1 MKGLSV
7 NASDLAMSASARR
20 RPPAPI
26 PNEAPLGSLAFL
38 IRFWKNPLTTWTR
51 HNFEWP
57 ITQADGVLGRVAV
70 VCDPGAIRRI
80 FIDNVANYRKD
91 ALQLRVLS
99 PGLGNGLLTAEGDD
113 WRKQRRALAPLFT
126 PRVVESF
133 IPAMIVSARWLIDRW
148 SPLRDGRRLDV
159 AAEMSL
165 ATLEVLRRTIF
176 PAGFARD
183 PKEFAGAMTD
193 FFNSSG
199 RVHPFDILGA
209 PAWLPRFGK
218 RSATPSLQFFDRAV
232 DDIIAE
238 RRGAGAAVDE
248 SAPDLLTMLLSAR
261 DPQTGEGLDEAQI
274 RANIVTFIGAGH
286 ETTAN
291 ALTWS
296 LYLLS
301 QHPAWRENVEREID
315 EVLGDGSID
324 AAKLNRLTRVR
335 ATIDEALRLYP
346 PAPSLSRE
354 AVAPDTL
361 AGQAIRAGTL
371 VVVSPY
377 VLHRH
382 RLLWRDPDLFDPSRF
397 LPGDREKIDRFA
409 YLPFGAG
416 PRVCIGMGF
425 ALQEATIFLAMILR
439 DFRLELAPGHEVAP
453 VQRITL
459 RPKGGMP
466 MLVRR
471 RARQGA

>member
-1 MKGLSV
+1 MS
-7 NASDLAMSASARR
+7 ASDLAMSASARR

-70 VCDPGAIRRI
+70 VCDPAAIRRI

-126 PRVVESF
+126 PRVVESL
-133 IPAMIVSARWLIDRW
+133 IPAMIVAAQWLIDRW

-199 RVHPFDILGA
+199 RVHPFDILEA
-209 PAWLPRFGK
+209 PAWLPRLGK

-238 RRGAGAAVDE
+238 RRGAAAGSDE
-248 SAPDLLTMLLSAR
+248 SALDLLTMLLKAR

-301 QHPAWRENVEREID
+301 QHPAWRESVERE
-315 EVLGDGSID
+315 
-324 AAKLNRLTRVR
+324 
-335 ATIDEALRLYP
+335 IDEALRLYP

-361 AGQAIRAGTL
+361 AGQAIRTGTL

-397 LPGDREKIDRFA
+397 LPGEREKIDRFA

-439 DFRLELAPGHEVAP
+439 DFRLELAPGHEVTP